1 MAGLL
6 LTIAAAAFILEHAR
20 VPLAGAYESLLMLLW
35 TAAVLI
41 YAVRRTAPS
50 RPELLTAGLML
61 GILSAWLTFGNL
73 TPNHDFF
80 LYASGWVQAFFFF
93 RLLAAG
99 VMLTTGLAQAAGTF
113 NKSLFMAGF
122 LLFLVSEFTGSVW
135 CFRVWGDFWHW
146 SANFFQSALVFFLM
160 MLTLHLPPRWLRQ
173 KPRSGRWPAL
183 LRLASPFLIIVLLL
197 F

>member
-1 MAGLL
+1 MSLSLITSVLLPVVLTCFIFSAAAAWLRKISFSRAAGVMAGLL

-73 TPNHDFF
+73 TPNHDVF
-80 LYASGWVQAFFFF
+80 LYASGCVQAFFFF

-135 CFRVWGDFWHW
+135 CFRVWG
-146 SANFFQSALVFFLM
+146 
-160 MLTLHLPPRWLRQ
+160 
-173 KPRSGRWPAL
+173 
-183 LRLASPFLIIVLLL
+183 
-197 F
+197 